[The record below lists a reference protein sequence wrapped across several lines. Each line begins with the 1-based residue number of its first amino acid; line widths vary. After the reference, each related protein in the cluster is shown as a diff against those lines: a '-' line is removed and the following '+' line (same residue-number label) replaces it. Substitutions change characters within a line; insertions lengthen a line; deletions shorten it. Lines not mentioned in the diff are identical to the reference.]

1 MPGQNKTLEDLFHE
15 NLKDIYYAERKILVA
30 LPKMAK
36 AVNSDQLRAA
46 FEKHVEET
54 KGQVERL
61 KQVFKMLEQSP
72 KGKTCPAILGL
83 VEEGEEVM
91 EDFEDSPALDAGLLS
106 GAQAVEHYEMARYGT
121 LVAWAE
127 QLGMKEAAQ
136 LLSQTLEEEKKTDAL
151 LNKLA
156 GSAINQKAA

>member
-1 MPGQNKTLEDLFHE
+1 
-15 NLKDIYYAERKILVA
+15 
-30 LPKMAK
+30 
-36 AVNSDQLRAA
+36 
-46 FEKHVEET
+46 
-54 KGQVERL
+54 
-61 KQVFKMLEQSP
+61 
-72 KGKTCPAILGL
+72 L

-127 QLGMKEAAQ
+127 QLGMKEAAR
-136 LLSQTLEEEKKTDAL
+136 LLQQTLEEEKKTDAL

-156 GSAINQKAA
+156 ESAVNQKAA